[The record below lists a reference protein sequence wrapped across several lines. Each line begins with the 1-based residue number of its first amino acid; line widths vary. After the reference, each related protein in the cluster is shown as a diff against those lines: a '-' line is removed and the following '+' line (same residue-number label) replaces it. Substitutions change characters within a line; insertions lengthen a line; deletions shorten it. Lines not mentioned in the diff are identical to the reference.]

1 MSGGLRVVIVS
12 GSGGVLL
19 DTLALRPWWQQHD
32 TSWVAVPAADTEIA
46 LAGLPVTWHP
56 DPAAWPHIV
65 AAVWRAWRLLGR
77 SRPDLLVSAG
87 RRLTVP
93 FFLAA
98 RLRRVPTVFVETLT
112 QTGTPCGT
120 ARLNARLAR
129 VVLVQRPERV
139 AAHRDAVLVG
149 ELY

>member
-1 MSGGLRVVIVS
+1 MVIVS
-12 GSGGVLL
+12 GGGGVLL

-32 TSWVAVPAADTEIA
+32 TSWVAVRGADTEIA
-46 LAGLPVTWHP
+46 LAGLPVTWQP
-56 DPAAWPHIV
+56 DPTAWPHLF
-65 AAVWRAWRLLGR
+65 AAAWRAFRLLGH
-77 SRPDLLVSAG
+77 SRPDVVVSAG

-93 FFLAA
+93 FFVAA
-98 RLRRVPTVFVETLT
+98 RLRRVPTVWLETLT
-112 QTGTPCGT
+112 QTGRPCGT
-120 ARLNARLAR
+120 ARVNARLAR

>member
-19 DTLALRPWWQQHD
+19 DTLALRPWWERHD
-32 TSWVAVPAADTEIA
+32 TSWVAVPAADTEVA
-46 LAGLPVTWHP
+46 LAGLPVTWLP
-56 DPAAWPHIV
+56 DPPGWPHL
-65 AAVWRAWRLLGR
+65 AAATWRAFRLLGR
-77 SRPDLLVSAG
+77 SRPDLLISAG
-87 RRLTVP
+87 RRLAVP

-98 RLRRVPTVFVETLT
+98 RLRGVPAVWLETLT
-112 QTGTPCGT
+112 QTGTPSGT
-120 ARLNARLAR
+120 ARLAARLAR

>member
-1 MSGGLRVVIVS
+1 MVIVS

-19 DTLALRPWWQQHD
+19 DTLALRPWWQRHD

-46 LAGLPVTWHP
+46 LAGLPVTWQA
-56 DPAAWPHIV
+56 DPPGWPHTV
-65 AAVWRAWRLLGR
+65 AAVWRAYHHLRR

-93 FFLAA
+93 YFLAA
-98 RLRRVPTVFVETLT
+98 RLRRVPAVFVETLT
-112 QTGTPCGT
+112 QTSTPCGT
-120 ARLNARLAR
+120 ARLSARLAR
-129 VVLVQRPERV
+129 VVLVQRPDRV
-139 AAHRDAVLVG
+139 TAHRDAVLVG